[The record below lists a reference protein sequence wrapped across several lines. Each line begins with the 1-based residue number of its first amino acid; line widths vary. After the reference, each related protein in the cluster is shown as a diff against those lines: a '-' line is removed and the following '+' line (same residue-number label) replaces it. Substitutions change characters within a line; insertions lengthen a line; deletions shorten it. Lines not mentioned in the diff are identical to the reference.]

1 MPVRIDVPAAIAQAR
16 GDPAPAIRMPC
27 IDFNCDLGEGCGD
40 DAAIIPHITSAS
52 IACGAHAGDDATMRA
67 TLRLCRIHGV
77 AAGAHPGYA
86 DREGFG
92 RRELDLQADEIAS
105 LVRTQLERIA
115 PIAAGEGLRLAHV
128 KPHGALYNR
137 AARDR
142 MVADAIAAAVRA
154 FDPELVLFGLS
165 GSALTEAGKAAGLR
179 VAHEVFAERGY
190 AADGRLLPRGRA
202 GAVLESLDAAV
213 AQARALAASGRLALA
228 DGSSLALRADTL
240 CLHGDR
246 PDAAGFA
253 RALRAALEADGVQ
266 VRAFGTQA

>member
-1 MPVRIDVPAAIAQAR
+1 MPR
-16 GDPAPAIRMPC
+16 

-40 DAAIIPHITSAS
+40 DAAIIAHVTSAS
-52 IACGAHAGDDATMRA
+52 IACGAHAGDEATMRA
-67 TLRLCRIHGV
+67 TLRLCRQHGV

-86 DREGFG
+86 DRDGFG
-92 RRELDLQADEIAS
+92 RREVELSAREIEV
-105 LVRTQLERIA
+105 LVRLQLERIA
-115 PIAAGEGLRLAHV
+115 AIAADEGLRLAHV

-142 MVADAIAAAVRA
+142 PVADAIAAAVRT
-154 FDPELVLFGLS
+154 FDRDLVLFGLS
-165 GSALTEAGKAAGLR
+165 GSALPEAGEAAGLR

-190 AADGRLLPRGRA
+190 GADGRLLPRGTP
-202 GAVLESLDAAV
+202 GAVLASLDSAV
-213 AQARALAASGRLALA
+213 AQARALATTGTLALA
-228 DGSSLALRADTL
+228 DGRLLALRADTL

-266 VRAFGTQA
+266 VRPLGAPE